1 MSMFAGIVEE
11 AAIIEAI
18 VEGNAQRRI
27 VVRSS
32 LDLHDTHLGDSIC
45 ISGTCLTVVA
55 HENNL
60 LSFDVIAE
68 TLRRTSLGQR
78 KVGHRVNLERSIRM
92 GERNSGHFVFG
103 HVDGVAELVER
114 NIDGESIHLLWR
126 YPNSLGGY
134 FAPKGSVGI
143 DGVSLTVGEVTSE
156 TLSVYIIPHT
166 AELTTLGA
174 MKVGETANLEI
185 DMLSRYVRSHL
196 QAMQSGSMYTA

>member
-1 MSMFAGIVEE
+1 MFAGIVEE
-11 AAIIEAI
+11 AAVIEKI
-18 VEGNAQRRI
+18 VEGKEHRRI

-32 LDLHDTHLGDSIC
+32 LDLRDTKEGDSIC

-55 HENNL
+55 HEGSL

-78 KVGHRVNLERSIRM
+78 KVGHRVNMERSIRM

-114 NIDGESIHLLWR
+114 NVDGESMRLVWR

-143 DGVSLTVGEVTSE
+143 DGVSLTVGEVTSDV
-156 TLSVYIIPHT
+156 LSVYIIPHT
-166 AELTTLGA
+166 AEITTLGSV
-174 MKVGETANLEI
+174 KIGETANLEI

-196 QAMQSGSMYTA
+196 QALQIGGAIR